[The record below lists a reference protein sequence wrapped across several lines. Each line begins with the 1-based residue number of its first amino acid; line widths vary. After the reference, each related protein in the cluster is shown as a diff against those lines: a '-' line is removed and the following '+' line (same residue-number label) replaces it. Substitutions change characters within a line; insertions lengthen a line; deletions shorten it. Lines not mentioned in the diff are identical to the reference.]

1 MGCHFVLS
9 ISHSTQRSVQGVLR
23 NRLGLYS
30 FECSDDERARASIF
44 AMSDEPYARYE
55 VWRGMKKI
63 AEGSR
68 FICANG
74 PLVPL
79 SLVQRAAA

>member
-1 MGCHFVLS
+1 MYE
-9 ISHSTQRSVQGVLR
+9 LR
-23 NRLGLYS
+23 LLETGGRTIGLYS
-30 FECSDDERARASIF
+30 FDCRDDDHARASIF
-44 AMSDEPYARYE
+44 AISEPYARYE
-55 VWRGMKKI
+55 IWRGMEKI

-79 SLVQRAAA
+79 SFSQRAAA

>member
-1 MGCHFVLS
+1 VYE
-9 ISHSTQRSVQGVLR
+9 LR
-23 NRLGLYS
+23 LIEADGRTVGLYS
-30 FECSDDERARASIF
+30 FECRDDERARASIF
-44 AMSDEPYARYE
+44 AVSEPYARYE
-55 VWRGMKKI
+55 IWREMEKI

-79 SLVQRAAA
+79 SFTQRAAA